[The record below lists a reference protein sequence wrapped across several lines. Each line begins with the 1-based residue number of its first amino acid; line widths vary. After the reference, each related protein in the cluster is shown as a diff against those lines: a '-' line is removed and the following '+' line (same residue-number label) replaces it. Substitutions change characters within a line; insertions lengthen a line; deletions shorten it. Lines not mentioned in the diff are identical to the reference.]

1 MAPKTPLAERTPL
14 YLAAYG
20 RTLNAAYRFE
30 RIQNEIK
37 DEQGRV
43 QYLDSLI
50 GQERQTLA
58 GLQQVFRAEPLS
70 LEAAQ
75 ALLGDLSAAEK
86 TAALA
91 LAQQGATRKAATT
104 PTKAALADLRG
115 AYATNPAAGY
125 AKAEALI
132 NGATPEYAKAIIAA
146 LPSTASAAD
155 KQGLAAFAKTAA
167 TGKVPKGKEAA
178 ATPQAQAVASALEAA
193 YFAGPTGIRGGYD
206 GMAVVERR
214 KLTAD
219 QLEAQGL
226 KAEAEA
232 LRKSGFGTQQD
243 AFNAALEAVRLTGD
257 PQALEDAFA
266 RDLYIE
272 ARNTQAYTNAER
284 ADFEQEVLDS
294 RKRIAK
300 LEGERRRIAD
310 AYEDPAQE
318 AIERELRARG
328 YLFAERGSA
337 DEWKNRYVQYQNT
350 QFYNPMLKADRL
362 VDTART
368 TGKPLAPTTKAEN
381 MVTTLAMQ
389 YERTETPF
397 DLNTLRTQL
406 EKAPDLSAAE
416 VEDALGFIVAYREL
430 GGEKQ
435 DPKQLEFQRKTEEF
449 QRQSDEKRRQQAQAL
464 QVEVDRARK
473 VTRDL
478 EAQQVRTVEQLRAD
492 QAALNAPSLRAA
504 ELVRPRVEAEAQR
517 SQERLNM
524 TKEYARLRSLGLSA
538 EEARKLTLDRVEAP
552 LAPMTQGEVD
562 ALRTEALK
570 GFVAPQ
576 ARPSGETGI
585 IRPSGP
591 DFALER
597 ADRIEAARQRPQD
610 YTPSPP
616 AIRIYEDT
624 RAVAPAPAVEGG
636 TTAPAA
642 PPKAPPA
649 RTRTPPDNRRRVDL
663 DALEAA
669 APGPAAPPPPAPKSE
684 KDQLKSMLT
693 NGTLKPGTAQFNAAL
708 DRLDELEGR

>member
-1 MAPKTPLAERTPL
+1 MAPKTPLAERTPI

-20 RTLNAAYRFE
+20 RTLNAAYRFD
-30 RIQNEIK
+30 RIQKEIA

-70 LEAAQ
+70 LEASQ
-75 ALLGDLSAAEK
+75 AILGDLSAAEK

-91 LAQQGATRKAATT
+91 LAQQGAARKAATT
-104 PTKAALADLRG
+104 LTKAERQALIG

-132 NGATPEYAKAIIAA
+132 NGATPEKAKAIIAA

-155 KQGLAAFAKTAA
+155 KQGLTALAKKTA
-167 TGKVPKGKEAA
+167 TGKMPKGKDAA

-219 QLEAQGL
+219 QLEAKGL
-226 KAEAEA
+226 TSEAEA

-243 AFNAALEAVRLTGD
+243 ALNAALEEVRLTGD

-294 RKRIAK
+294 RKRIAQ

-318 AIERELRARG
+318 GIKRELQARG
-328 YLFAERGSA
+328 YIFVERGSA

-350 QFYNPMLKADRL
+350 PLYDTLLKADRL
-362 VDTART
+362 VDTAKREA
-368 TGKPLAPTTKAEN
+368 KPLAPTTKAEN

-397 DLNTLRTQL
+397 DLDTLRAQL

-435 DPKQLEFQRKTEEF
+435 DPKQLEFLRKAEEF
-449 QRQSDEKRRQQAQAL
+449 QRQSDA
-464 QVEVDRARK
+464 AREFG
-473 VTRDL
+473 V
-478 EAQQVRTVEQLRAD
+478 AV
-492 QAALNAPSLRAA
+492 AAG
-504 ELVRPRVEAEAQR
+504 RVEAE
-517 SQERLNM
+517 
-524 TKEYARLRSLGLSA
+524 KARLRRAEQAMFQQAGRPGAPADLATEYSRLRASGLSN
-538 EEARKLTLDRVEAP
+538 EEARARLLAPANTELEGGMLAGSRGAVLPPTPEEAP
-552 LAPMTQGEVD
+552 T
-562 ALRTEALK
+562 
-570 GFVAPQ
+570 
-576 ARPSGETGI
+576 PSGSKVLDEFKAGAA
-585 IRPSGP
+585 
-591 DFALER
+591 AL
-597 ADRIEAARQRPQD
+597 
-610 YTPSPP
+610 
-616 AIRIYEDT
+616 
-624 RAVAPAPAVEGG
+624 EGG
-636 TTAPAA
+636 TPAPAA

-649 RTRTPPDNRRRVDL
+649 RPRTPPTPPKPTP
-663 DALEAA
+663 APAPTA
-669 APGPAAPPPPAPKSE
+669 APAPAPTAAPKPLPAPKSE
-684 KDQLKSMLT
+684 ADQLKAMLT
-693 NGTLKPGTAQFNAAL
+693 NGTLKRGTPQFNAAL